1 MNKINTHKLGMV
13 VGAFLGI
20 WHVVWSVLVAVGLAQ
35 PLINFFLRI
44 HFIDLPHVIAEF
56 SFGSAVLLI
65 IIASV
70 GGYILGRIIG
80 LIWNR
85 LYRD

>member
-56 SFGSAVLLI
+56 SFGLAVLLI
-65 IIASV
+65 TIASV